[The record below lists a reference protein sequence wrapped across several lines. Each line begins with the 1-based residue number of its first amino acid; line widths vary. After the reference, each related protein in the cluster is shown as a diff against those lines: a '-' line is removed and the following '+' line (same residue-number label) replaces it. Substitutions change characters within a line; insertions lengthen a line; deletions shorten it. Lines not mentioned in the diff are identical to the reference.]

1 MASGW
6 GYLGGIA
13 LGALVVV
20 HAIWTRPGTW
30 TLFVRLVAVAHLAIV
45 VELALFPLPVDRG
58 LIDQFRAQAADSGS
72 AAASI
77 NLTPMAT
84 IGPAL
89 RRLFALRMSTPEVR
103 TLIGNF
109 FLLMPLAWYG
119 PILIGRLRNILWFA
133 LAAILFSVAIELA
146 QLAITR
152 GLGYTHA
159 TDVDD
164 VIVNAGGALVAFMVL
179 GIARRFTGRTFV
191 PND

>member
-6 GYLGGIA
+6 GYLGGIVV
-13 LGALVVV
+13 GAFFVV
-20 HAIWTRPGTW
+20 HALWARSGTW
-30 TLFVRLVAVAHLAIV
+30 VLFVRLVAVAHLAVV
-45 VELALFPLPVDRG
+45 VELALFPLPVDRA
-58 LIDQFRAQAADSGS
+58 LIDQFRAQAADAGS
-72 AAASI
+72 AAASV

-109 FLLMPLAWYG
+109 VLIMPLAWYG
-119 PILIGRLRNILWFA
+119 PILVGRLRNVVWFA
-133 LAAILFSVAIELA
+133 LAAVLFSVAIELA

-159 TDVDD
+159 TDIDD
-164 VIVNAGGALVAFMVL
+164 VIVNAGGALVAFVAL
-179 GIARRFTGRTFV
+179 WVARRLTRRNAV
-191 PND
+191 PAD